1 MNIDEFECDC
11 YYCDEC
17 KEINCGE
24 ERICYYTCYLNHH
37 EDLIENINCFC
48 ENYNNCFHLIKYVY
62 GWDSLDLTYQEDL
75 IEYE

>member
-11 YYCDEC
+11 YYCDKC

-24 ERICYYTCYLNHH
+24 ERICYYTCYLSHH

-48 ENYNNCFHLIKYVY
+48 EITKIVFI
-62 GWDSLDLTYQEDL
+62 S
-75 IEYE
+75 